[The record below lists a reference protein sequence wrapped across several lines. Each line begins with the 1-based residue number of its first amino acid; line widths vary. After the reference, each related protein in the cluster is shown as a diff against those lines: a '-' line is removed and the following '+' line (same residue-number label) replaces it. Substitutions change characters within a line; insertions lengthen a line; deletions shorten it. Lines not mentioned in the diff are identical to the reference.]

1 MKKIFWSFL
10 SLSFSFHIICW
21 IFLRKIW
28 KRKTFLFFFFC
39 LQSAV
44 LLPFCLQ
51 KTSARDTENQVCIL
65 TPPCQFSLSPPHHH
79 TSPGISRW
87 GIWRALNLP
96 RCGKAHISRHRQ
108 KPCVCCRSVV
118 YRNGITGFSP
128 YIYSMKKKL
137 KSALFF
143 WGFFLIPRRIG
154 SVPICAANVKRSRK
168 AEYRDFIDNSPALPE
183 LLPEHAW

>member
-21 IFLRKIW
+21 IFSERYEKE
-28 KRKTFLFFFFC
+28 KLFYFSFFC

-79 TSPGISRW
+79 TSPEFLAEGFEERLLA
-87 GIWRALNLP
+87 AL
-96 RCGKAHISRHRQ
+96 RQSHIPRHRQ
-108 KPCVCCRSVV
+108 NLASAAGRHFTETAS
-118 YRNGITGFSP
+118 RGLALT
-128 YIYSMKKKL
+128 YI
-137 KSALFF
+137 
-143 WGFFLIPRRIG
+143 
-154 SVPICAANVKRSRK
+154 V
-168 AEYRDFIDNSPALPE
+168 
-183 LLPEHAW
+183 